1 MSDPQTRR
9 ILSLL
14 RERRDGVTPLDALN
28 VVGSFRLAARIK
40 ELRDAGHDIE
50 TVNERTPGGAR
61 VARYVLHEPARA
73 AAGQV
78 PLWR

>member
-1 MSDPQTRR
+1 VTANPQTRR

-40 ELRDAGHDIE
+40 ELRDAGHDIRTEIE
-50 TVNERTPGGAR
+50 TTDNGKR
-61 VARYVLHEPARA
+61 VARYILHEPVA
-73 AAGQV
+73 ANQEAL
-78 PLWR
+78 PW